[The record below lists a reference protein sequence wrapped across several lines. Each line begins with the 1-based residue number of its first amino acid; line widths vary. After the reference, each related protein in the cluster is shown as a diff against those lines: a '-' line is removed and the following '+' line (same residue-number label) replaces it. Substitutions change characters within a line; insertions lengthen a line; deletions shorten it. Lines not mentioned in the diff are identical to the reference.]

1 MAKTKKP
8 PKWLDVYP
16 QGTKEGNEEQSFF
29 IALGRHPKYQWR
41 STAAIAKESGLEVDR
56 VEEIIAKYY
65 KKGMVFQNP
74 KNEDQWGYWER
85 CPEMLKDDSKSVV
98 QMDHKKRI
106 NDALTPS
113 ASILVDF
120 PPAPTVT
127 CDIQIQDFIAADAAC
142 EVEFE
147 IPPPIIPALDIEIMA
162 EIPDITIEL
171 PEFVCYTGVVS
182 IDVPDVPFPD
192 VVMEVKPG
200 TGKIRNPFADIDPNL
215 IIQGPDDVDRAIAY
229 VQQKHEK
236 EDCWVLDV

>member
-41 STAAIAKESGLEVDR
+41 STAAIAKESGLQVDR

-127 CDIQIQDFIAADAAC
+127 CDIQITSQDFSCPGEAVC

-147 IPPPIIPALDIEIMA
+147 IPEPIFPILDGSILGEVPEI
-162 EIPDITIEL
+162 DIEL
-171 PEFVCYTGVVS
+171 PPFVCYT
-182 IDVPDVPFPD
+182 DN
-192 VVMEVKPG
+192 VVMEIKPG
-200 TGKIRNPFADIDPNL
+200 TSKI
-215 IIQGPDDVDRAIAY
+215 
-229 VQQKHEK
+229 
-236 EDCWVLDV
+236 